1 MLLSKHD
8 IGKWPHLYVIFELNP
23 GLILENKGIHAVVQ
37 NKGKEMLRKGKIGQN
52 IWNLGQKCTK
62 FEYILKKR
70 KRLCAIGP
78 VIC

>member
-1 MLLSKHD
+1 MTPL
-8 IGKWPHLYVIFELNP
+8 ICVIFELNP
-23 GLILENKGIHAVVQ
+23 RIILENKGMHATVQ
-37 NKGKEMLRKGKIGQN
+37 NKGKEMLRKSKIGQN

-62 FEYILKKR
+62 CEYILKKG

>member
-1 MLLSKHD
+1 MTPL
-8 IGKWPHLYVIFELNP
+8 IYVIFKLNP
-23 GLILENKGIHAVVQ
+23 GLILENKGINAVVQ

-62 FEYILKKR
+62 FEYILKKG